1 MLNDPICGYE
11 NNLLSFHSMDRESR
25 YQLTADNMHLFFFNI
40 YLFIWQCPVLAGACV
55 IFVATFQ
62 LLVVVCGVQFPDQGL
77 NPGLLY

>member
-11 NNLLSFHSMDRESR
+11 KNLLSFHSMDRESR

-40 YLFIWQCPVLAGACV
+40 YLFIWQRPILAGACV